1 MNSNDFVIRT
11 ERSVIEV
18 VLSNESEIK
27 ALRRDFEDF
36 KAETKQEFKNVR
48 QEMKEG
54 FTALVH
60 QQEILASEIR
70 GLNRH
75 IDSMTTI
82 FGWGFTLV
90 AIAVAIAPMLREFF
104 VYRHDKNIHE
114 EISRQIDAKF
124 RELSASQKRSV

>member
-11 ERSVIEV
+11 ERSVIDI

-36 KAETKQEFKNVR
+36 KQETRQEFKNVR

-60 QQEILASEIR
+60 QQEVLASEIR
-70 GLNRH
+70 GLDKTVDRM
-75 IDSMTTI
+75 ISI
-82 FGWGFTLV
+82 FCWGFTLV

-104 VYRHDKNIHE
+104 VYRHEKNLSE
-114 EISRQIDAKF
+114 EISRQVEAEFK
-124 RELSASQKRSV
+124 EYLASQKGSD

>member
-1 MNSNDFVIRT
+1 MTSNDFVIRT
-11 ERSVIEV
+11 ERSVIDV

-114 EISRQIDAKF
+114 EISRQIDAKLS
-124 RELSASQKRSV
+124 ELMKKQS